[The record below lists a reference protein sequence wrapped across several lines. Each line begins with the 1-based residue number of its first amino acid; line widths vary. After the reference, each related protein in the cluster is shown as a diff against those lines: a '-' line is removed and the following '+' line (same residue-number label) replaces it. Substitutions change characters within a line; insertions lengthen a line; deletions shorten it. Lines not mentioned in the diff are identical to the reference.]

1 MRTSSAFL
9 PAILLMALLSAP
21 GCGLFSQTPPEV
33 ARAYAELLAGLDPAR
48 PGAAVAR
55 LQEFARRNRAY
66 SIAATVE
73 KDLGPW
79 KGQLEPAYRH
89 ARDLARDGRFD
100 EAQAILVDLA
110 QLPGEPAGRMAQAF
124 LSFEFHQL
132 KASQLLLKGDTTGA
146 RAAATELRNLPLDET
161 KRPEAERLLD
171 SVGMVDSA
179 VRMTRTTA
187 FQSAARSIHVALLSS
202 FMDDGRYPDT
212 FSLDSPVLA
221 NLRNTGL
228 LRTVSGITD
237 YAVKG
242 DEFSLIVTGQN
253 GERMRITNTGLD
265 PLP

>member
-1 MRTSSAFL
+1 
-9 PAILLMALLSAP
+9 
-21 GCGLFSQTPPEV
+21 V
-33 ARAYAELLAGLDPAR
+33 D
-48 PGAAVAR
+48 
-55 LQEFARRNRAY
+55 
-66 SIAATVE
+66 

-89 ARDLARDGRFD
+89 ARDLSREGRFD

-110 QLPGEPAGRMAQAF
+110 QLPDEPAGRMAQSF

-187 FQSAARSIHVALLSS
+187 LRSAARSIHEALISS
-202 FMDDGRYPDT
+202 FMEEGRYPEAFD
-212 FSLDSPVLA
+212 LDSPVLA
-221 NLRNTGL
+221 SLRNTGL

-237 YAVKG
+237 YVVKG
-242 DEFSLIVTGQN
+242 EEFSLIVTGQN

>member
-1 MRTSSAFL
+1 MRITRNL
-9 PAILLMALLSAP
+9 VPAISLMALLS
-21 GCGLFSQTPPEV
+21 GSSCGLFSQTPPEV
-33 ARAYAELLAGLDPAR
+33 ARAYAELLGSLDPAR
-48 PGAAVAR
+48 PGASVAR
-55 LQEFARRNRAY
+55 LQDFARRNRAY
-66 SIAATVE
+66 SIAATVD

-79 KGQLEPAYRH
+79 KGQLEPAYRR

-110 QLPGEPAGRMAQAF
+110 QLPDEPAGRMAQAF

-146 RAAATELRNLPLDET
+146 RAAAAELRNLPLDET
-161 KRPEAERLLD
+161 KRSEAERLLD

-179 VRMTRTTA
+179 IRMTRTTA
-187 FQSAARSIHVALLSS
+187 LQSAARAIHVALISS
-202 FMDDGRYPDT
+202 FMEEGRYPDA
-212 FSLDSPVLA
+212 FNLDSPVLA

-228 LRTVSGITD
+228 LRTVSGISD
-237 YAVKG
+237 YVAKG

-253 GERMRITNTGLD
+253 GERMRITNAGLD